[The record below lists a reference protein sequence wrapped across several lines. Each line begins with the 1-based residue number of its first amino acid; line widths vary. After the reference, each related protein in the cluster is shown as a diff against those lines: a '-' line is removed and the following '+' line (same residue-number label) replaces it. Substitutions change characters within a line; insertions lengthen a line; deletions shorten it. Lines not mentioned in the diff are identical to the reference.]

1 MSEPAWV
8 PLGPSALL
16 DVGPEVA
23 YGETVA
29 GAPLAI
35 TATVEASSNVIVTA
49 PAFTA
54 DGSSAYVVDFQVSRA
69 DSPGV
74 SANNFIIL
82 CLFDGSTSLGWLG
95 VIFNPQAA
103 YIGTPVRL
111 SRRIVPS
118 AGVHTYSVR
127 AFVSGGT
134 GNLWIASGGA
144 GQQMPATIR
153 VTKVPSAVAGP
164 SGLVPPTAIGTALP
178 VSPVDGQEFILTD
191 SLTAPTFTWRLR
203 YVAAKASNKWVFVGG
218 TALFSEIL
226 TREQVTGAAYADAPT
241 VGPSVTVRVAGLYQ
255 LAFGAAWTHSV
266 DNVGVR
272 YIAPKFGA
280 ATTDDNDAAL
290 GRDQS
295 GAYDAGL
302 HRQIQR
308 TIAAGTLVKLQYR
321 HTTATINFERRY
333 LSIEPVAL
341 GG

>member
-8 PLGPSALL
+8 PLGPAAVL

-23 YGETVA
+23 YQEFTAPVACAATTEA
-29 GAPLAI
+29 GATTL
-35 TATVEASSNVIVTA
+35 VTA
-49 PAFTA
+49 PAFVA
-54 DGSSAYVVDFQVSRA
+54 DGSSQYLVEVYIPTLGGAPASVNQSVCLFLDGVSLGPLGQLQVGAAAVTYTPMRLTRRLTPAAGSRVFSVRVFLASAGTTTAYAGVGGIGA
-69 DSPGV
+69 LSPG
-74 SANNFIIL
+74 FI
-82 CLFDGSTSLGWLG
+82 
-95 VIFNPQAA
+95 
-103 YIGTPVRL
+103 
-111 SRRIVPS
+111 RI
-118 AGVHTYSVR
+118 
-127 AFVSGGT
+127 
-134 GNLWIASGGA
+134 
-144 GQQMPATIR
+144 
-153 VTKVPSAVAGP
+153 TKVPSAVPGP

-178 VSPVDGQEFILTD
+178 ASPVDGQEFILTD
-191 SLTAPTFTWRLR
+191 SLTAPTYTWRLR
-203 YVAAKASNKWVFVGG
+203 YLAAKASNKWVFVGG

-241 VGPSVTVRVAGLYQ
+241 VGPSVTVPVAGLYQ

-321 HTTATINFERRY
+321 HTTAIINFERRY